1 MKKLL
6 TEWRK
11 YLKEADWSDTSWAD
25 DDHKVTLGEINDY
38 LDQKTI
44 EVQSV
49 NIEDLMD
56 QTPHLELE
64 LDPER
69 ITTANLE
76 FPIIV
81 TAVNEQYRSV
91 LDGNHRLAKAA
102 LKGDETIKAR
112 ILDLDAADIPEHWN
126 KIFRPAV
133 IRIRIGIGNK

>member
-1 MKKLL
+1 VKKLL

-11 YLKEADWSDTSWAD
+11 YLKEADWRDTSWAD
-25 DDHKVTLGEINDY
+25 DDYKVTIGEVNDY
-38 LDQKTI
+38 LDQKFI
-44 EVQSV
+44 EAQPIS
-49 NIEDLMD
+49 IEDLMD
-56 QTPHLELE
+56 QTPHLD
-64 LDPER
+64 LDLDLER
-69 ITTANLE
+69 IVTADLE

-81 TAVNEQYRSV
+81 TAVNGQYRSV